1 MRFVM
6 SGLFRHNE
14 MVSEKWLGCRASFL
28 LWLVFFAY
36 ALAISVVLQKLILP
50 LVPGMH
56 AGHGLMPDDA
66 IYFHNVASGIAE
78 NIRQYGWGSWKLVP
92 SAEATG
98 NVGLLSAV
106 YALFGSNPVWFL
118 PLTAGFHAL
127 GAMLLVHVAL
137 QVEPSRRGLWA
148 GIVAALCFLAFPSAL
163 VWFGQNHKDSFVIAG
178 FLLSLLAFTRGLNAM
193 SARQRVLN
201 ALLFLVGLY
210 LVYIMRRH
218 LIMIYLAAFLAALLL
233 LLVLGIFFSSW
244 RANGPLVYLA
254 SLLVLGSI
262 FLSFPF
268 SNQDGLVAQNG
279 FVERGG
285 ILLDGWQWHASGV
298 LPGSVE
304 HLIEKVSSIRVH
316 FINYGISVEA
326 GSIIDPS
333 VRPQTVGEFLAYL
346 PRAAVVGLFA
356 PFPDFWVERL
366 SLPRV
371 IGAMETL
378 VFYLSFPGVV
388 YLLVRRCS
396 KALLVCLSVAGLVLL
411 VQAFVSPNL
420 GTLHR
425 VRYGQWMVWL
435 AIGVCGWAVLLDS
448 LLRWADRRRQAVSQ
462 VGSGE
467 SAPLASGRKAAG
479 AGFVVSL
486 VSLLGFLGLLVRD
499 LILIDRV
506 GFGGA
511 LDGYYLAMMPPMFFV
526 ALLVTPLGDALS
538 NRIVQLSG
546 RDELRSL
553 LRAVSASALLLFA
566 AIALAMLTFADGLLS
581 LFADGRSVESGLEL
595 FPVAL
600 FLLVFSGLTAVGNS
614 LINSLGRPVLAA
626 AAQLIVPVLAVA
638 AVLLADSERIL
649 MAAILGMVVGQLLNL
664 VLLAL
669 LVWRQRYT
677 LMPGSLRPLK
687 SERDMLVNFKW
698 LALCALLTGAV
709 VPVNYWFAGGLGEGL
724 LSVWGIGSKLVQIAS
739 LLGAALM
746 TAVFLPY
753 ISRIVL
759 RENKSRIRDDMY
771 LSLLV
776 GGWGCCVAALGIF
789 VFAEP
794 VVYALAGEQEKMGAV
809 EQLIGVIR
817 LGALQLPFVFTSILL
832 FKLCAVSSASRRA
845 SLSAGAGLFINIA
858 LSFLLVPRMGLLG
871 LALAWSLA
879 SLATTLVALFL
890 TYRQSHLSLVDQVAI
905 CATWCVCLL
914 AVAALH
920 FHSADLAMLVAV
932 TAVVVIGFQVRR
944 VASPGERHPAESKA
958 SG

>member
-1 MRFVM
+1 M
-6 SGLFRHNE
+6 SGLFRHDE

-66 IYFHNVASGIAE
+66 IYFHSVASGIAE
-78 NIRQYGWGSWKLVP
+78 NIRQYGWGAWKLVP
-92 SAEATG
+92 SVEATG

-106 YALFGSNPVWFL
+106 YVLFGTNPLWFL

-127 GAMLLVHVAL
+127 GAMLLVHVVL

-148 GIVAALCFLAFPSAL
+148 GIIAALCFLGFPSAL

-201 ALLFLVGLY
+201 ALIFLVGLY
-210 LVYIMRRH
+210 LVCIMRRH
-218 LIMIYLAAFLAALLL
+218 LIMIYLVAFLAVFLL
-233 LLVLGIFFSSW
+233 LLVLGVFFSSW

-254 SLLVLGSI
+254 SLLVLGSVLL
-262 FLSFPF
+262 FFPF
-268 SNQDGLVAQNG
+268 SVQNG

-285 ILLDGWQWHASGV
+285 VLLNGWQWHTSGF
-298 LPGSVE
+298 LPGSIE
-304 HLIEKVSSIRVH
+304 HLIEKISSIRVH
-316 FINYGISVEA
+316 FITYGISVEA
-326 GSIIDPS
+326 GSIIDSS

-346 PRAAVVGLFA
+346 PRAAVVGLLA

-378 VFYLSFPGVV
+378 VFYLSFPGAV

-396 KALLVCLSVAGLVLL
+396 KALLVCLGVAGLVLL

-448 LLRWADRRRQAVSQ
+448 LLRWAGRRRQAVPRES
-462 VGSGE
+462 SGE
-467 SAPLASGRKAAG
+467 SVSLTSGRKAAG

-546 RDELRSL
+546 HDELKAL

-566 AIALAMLTFADGLLS
+566 AIALIMLIFADGLLS

-600 FLLVFSGLTAVGNS
+600 LLLVFSGLTAVGNS

-638 AVLLADSERIL
+638 SVMLADGEHIL

-664 VLLAL
+664 ILLAL
-669 LVWRQRYT
+669 LVWRQRCT

-687 SERDMLVNFKW
+687 SERDTLINFKW

-845 SLSAGAGLFINIA
+845 SLSAGAGLFVNIV

-890 TYRQSHLSLVDQVAI
+890 TYHQSHLSLVDQVAV

-920 FHSADLAMLVAV
+920 FHSAGLGMLAAA
-932 TAVVVIGFQVRR
+932 TAVVVIVFQFRR
-944 VASPGERHPAESKA
+944 LASPAGRYPAEGKA
-958 SG
+958 PG